1 MKTKHICS
9 NVHTQQTLLCSTN
22 FEQIVVHNHQYKY
35 QKILQCH
42 CRSSMSQ
49 IIICQKWE
57 SPTNKQWSLPPYNGV
72 TLNCMQNKERSTTMS
87 TNDTSQTTLLMWI
100 LMHSLHEYIR
110 GGSPTPPTWGFTIV
124 YHIINRKQSV
134 NCFSPIAHHKVRDQS
149 LWPVTEEQSFSCTGP
164 CIQIYK
170 SFCPNFKP
178 IFTLFEG
185 CTSFHE
191 SFR

>member
-1 MKTKHICS
+1 MYIPNKHCCVPPILS
-9 NVHTQQTLLCSTN
+9 RQQCITTSTN
-22 FEQIVVHNHQYKY
+22 TKRSYNAIAD
-35 QKILQCH
+35 LACH
-42 CRSSMSQ
+42 RLSYAKQ
-49 IIICQKWE
+49 WE

-72 TLNCMQNKERSTTMS
+72 TLNCMQNKERSTTMF